1 MAHQDKSMDD
11 CEINRVKITFANLI
25 TEALNN
31 APNGEL
37 VISDIYKSINL
48 RHPQYKLE
56 DLHWQNSVSST
67 ISSSKNFVKGKK
79 VR

>member
-1 MAHQDKSMDD
+1 MAHQDKRDD
-11 CEINRVKITFANLI
+11 GEINSVKITFANLI

-56 DLHWQNSVSST
+56 D
-67 ISSSKNFVKGKK
+67 IIGKK
-79 VR
+79 VLAVLFQVPKILSKEKK